1 MDLNHTE
8 QSHGG
13 AYVPVAI
20 LPRSSDI
27 LLAKMEARL
36 PLDIF
41 EEVGCSSASQQH
53 IITCRHCCFQ
63 RAEAAVAS
71 CGSNRQRA
79 AWHYKHCCCCWVLLK
94 ATN

>member
-41 EEVGCSSASQQH
+41 EEVCCSSASK
-53 IITCRHCCFQ
+53 RHQALLFAPV
-63 RAEAAVAS
+63 RAVAS
-71 CGSNRQRA
+71 CGILYVLWAASSNALQP
-79 AWHYKHCCCCWVLLK
+79 LLLYCEVYY
-94 ATN
+94 

>member
-41 EEVGCSSASQQH
+41 EEVRYCCASQRH
-53 IITCRHCCFQ
+53 LTTRHCSIACVQ
-63 RAEAAVAS
+63 RAVTSCVILSAPWAASSIAL
-71 CGSNRQRA
+71 QA
-79 AWHYKHCCCCWVLLK
+79 LLLLLG
-94 ATN
+94 